1 MVWEIFSNN
10 DEPVRLKLV
19 LNLGARPKSV
29 LTTSQVCSNELS
41 QKVLFRAN
49 ICAISI
55 IQNIFNFIK
64 FNEMESLYTVKTEIH
79 TY

>member
-10 DEPVRLKLV
+10 DELVRLKLV

-41 QKVLFRAN
+41 QKVLFEP
-49 ICAISI
+49 IFVPYPLFK
-55 IQNIFNFIK
+55 IFNFK
-64 FNEMESLYTVKTEIH
+64 EFNEMESLYTVKTEIH